1 MRPAAEYRLD
11 VRDLSYRAGGTQI
24 LSGINLSLRSGEL
37 VAVLGPSGSGKSTLL
52 TSLIGF
58 RRAQGRV
65 ELCGQDLYAGFESLK
80 TRIGFV
86 PQDDVVP
93 ESLTVSKALHYAA
106 RLRLP
111 QEMPEPL
118 RRATVESVLA
128 QVELSDRA
136 GVRVKRLSGGQRK
149 RVSLATELLSS
160 PPLLFLDEPTSG
172 LDPDLED
179 KAMSLFRRLTDEGRL
194 TVVTTHVLAS
204 LSAVDIALIVAKGR
218 HVFIGP
224 PAEAPGFFGVPD
236 FPSIYRLLA
245 AGPADPWTAKMVA
258 TSAYRALVVERLG
271 TAPPPLPALVRKV
284 S

>member
-1 MRPAAEYRLD
+1 MSLAAEYRLD

-37 VAVLGPSGSGKSTLL
+37 VALLGPSGSGKSTLL

-58 RRAQGRV
+58 RRAEGRV
-65 ELCGQDLYAGFESLK
+65 ELCGQDLYAGFEALK

-93 ESLTVSKALHYAA
+93 ESLTVEKALHYAA

-111 QEMPEPL
+111 PEMPEPL

-128 QVELSDRA
+128 QVELKDRA

-179 KAMSLFRRLTDEGRL
+179 KAMSLFRRLTNEGRL

-204 LSAVDIALIVAKGR
+204 LSAVDIALIMAKGR
-218 HVFIGP
+218 LVFIGP
-224 PAEAPGFFGVPD
+224 PQEAPGFFEVPD

-245 AGPADPWTAKMVA
+245 SGSVEPWAKKMVA
-258 TSAYRALVVERLG
+258 SSAYRTLVVDRLKS
-271 TAPPPLPALVRKV
+271 AAPPLPALGQRVA
-284 S
+284 

>member
-1 MRPAAEYRLD
+1 MRSPAEYRLD
-11 VRDLSYRAGGTQI
+11 VRDLSYRAGRAQI
-24 LSGINLSLRSGEL
+24 LSGISLSLRSGEL

-65 ELCGQDLYAGFESLK
+65 ELCGQDLYAGFEALK

-93 ESLTVSKALHYAA
+93 ESLTVAKALHYAA

-111 QEMPEPL
+111 PEMPEPL

-136 GVRVKRLSGGQRK
+136 GVRVRRLSGGQRK
-149 RVSLATELLSS
+149 RVSLATELLAS

-204 LSAVDIALIVAKGR
+204 LSAVDIALIMAKGR
-218 HVFIGP
+218 LVFIGP
-224 PAEAPGFFGVPD
+224 PGEAPALFGVAD

-245 AGPADPWTAKMVA
+245 AGPPEPWAAKMLA
-258 TSAYRALVVERLG
+258 SGPYRALVVERLAA
-271 TAPPPLPALVRKV
+271 APPPLPALRKV
-284 S
+284 G